1 MMLTTSLPQILKA
14 GIRDLAAL
22 RRLERECFS
31 LDAWPLIDQAA
42 VLLLPGVV
50 RLKAVV
56 DAKMVGF
63 IAADLHRMK
72 KVGWIVTLGVL
83 PAYQRRGIARALLLA
98 CMDQMDV
105 ECVRLSVRRSNLPA
119 LRLYAQQ
126 GFRMVDTWR
135 NYYTGGED
143 ALVLEKCR

>member
-1 MMLTTSLPQILKA
+1 MVETLPQILIA

-42 VLLLPGVV
+42 VLLLPNVV

-56 DAKMVGF
+56 DGQMVGF
-63 IAADLHRMK
+63 IAADLRRGK
-72 KVGWIVTLGVL
+72 NIGWIVTLGVL
-83 PAYQRRGIARALLLA
+83 PAYQRRGIARALLSA
-98 CMDQMDV
+98 CMEQMNV
-105 ECVRLSVRRSNLPA
+105 ACVRLSVRRSNLPA

-126 GFRMVDTWR
+126 GFKMVDVWR
-135 NYYTGGED
+135 NYYMGGED
-143 ALVLEKCR
+143 ALILEKCR